1 MSGSI
6 SFSVFCCQLGAMSW
20 DEGGLARVLL
30 QDLDNSGEK
39 HNIYNNKKS
48 WSIEIKANMAQNT
61 VWAIEHTHE
70 KFTCVS
76 SLCLDLQHVIL
87 LCLRP
92 TSLVVLRTLPSIFR
106 VHAYVTDVILPL
118 SAQCVSLVIICT
130 HPTPSMLNTRSIIE
144 SIGSKRS

>member
-30 QDLDNSGEK
+30 QDLDNSGVK
-39 HNIYNNKKS
+39 HNIYNNNKS
-48 WSIEIKANMAQNT
+48 WSIEIKANT

-76 SLCLDLQHVIL
+76 SLCLDLQHVYS
-87 LCLRP
+87 
-92 TSLVVLRTLPSIFR
+92 SLSTPNLPCCSSHPSIYISSTR
-106 VHAYVTDVILPL
+106 
-118 SAQCVSLVIICT
+118 ICHRCYSSFVCT
-130 HPTPSMLNTRSIIE
+130 VCTRSPCYNSHTPNPLNAQHAICNIVNR
-144 SIGSKRS
+144 K